1 MTLKRITE
9 CKTKIVATLGPASRS
24 LDKIESLAKAGV
36 DIFRINFS
44 HGTETEHS
52 ETIAKIKQV
61 SGKLDFPVAILED
74 LQGPK
79 IRLGKI
85 KNGKATLKRGA
96 EFILTTKEIPG
107 DEHIA
112 SLTFPDV
119 IKDVSPGE
127 IIYINDGLIKLKI
140 EKIDKENIYTK
151 VIEGGEISDHKGV
164 NFPNTRLS
172 VPAIT
177 EKDKEDLKFG
187 LAHGVDLV
195 ALSFVKSPDEVLE
208 LKKLMHTYGRVV
220 PVISKIEKWE
230 AVENLEEI
238 VDVSDGIMVARGDL
252 GVEMPIEEVPVIQ
265 KKIISVCN
273 RKGKPVI
280 TATQMLNSMIEN
292 PTPTRAEVTDI
303 ANAIFDGTDAVML
316 SNETAVG
323 KFPLESVSVMR
334 RVIKNTEKSAIFR
347 RFLKN
352 KTDSEKLENSSVSE
366 AIALSANKIAENIK
380 AKAIIT
386 ATESGRTALLVS
398 KYRPNVPVIALT
410 PKNETLKYLT
420 LKWGVIPVKVDAFKT
435 VDEILQK
442 ATEIAKEKRIAKSGD
457 AVVIT
462 AGSHTGISG
471 STDLLK
477 VAVMKD

>member
-1 MTLKRITE
+1 MTLRRITE
-9 CKTKIVATLGPASRS
+9 CKTKIVATLGPATTTPE
-24 LDKIESLAKAGV
+24 KIEALVKAGV

-44 HGTETEHS
+44 HGTENEHS
-52 ETIAKIKQV
+52 ETIERIKQIA
-61 SGKLDFPVAILED
+61 GKFDFPVAILQD

-85 KNGKATLKRGA
+85 KNGKAVLNRGA
-96 EFILTTKEIPG
+96 EFILTTKEIIG

-112 SLTFPDV
+112 SITFPAV

-140 EKIDKENIYTK
+140 ERIDKENIYTK

-177 EKDKEDLKFG
+177 EKDKKDLQFG
-187 LAHGVDLV
+187 LKHGVDLV
-195 ALSFVKSPDEVLE
+195 ALSFVKSPDEVEE
-208 LKKLMHTYGRVV
+208 LRNLMKKYGRVV
-220 PVISKIEKWE
+220 PIISKIEKWE
-230 AVENLEEI
+230 AVENLESI
-238 VDVSDGIMVARGDL
+238 VEVSDGIMVARGDL
-252 GVEMPIEEVPVIQ
+252 GVEMPIEQVPIIQ
-265 KKIISVCN
+265 KKIISMSN

-323 KFPLESVSVMR
+323 KFPVESVSVMR
-334 RVIKNTEKSAIFR
+334 RVIKNTEKSTIFK
-347 RFLKN
+347 RFLKS
-352 KTDSEKLENSSVSE
+352 KKDKIEGNSISE
-366 AIALSANKIAENIK
+366 AIALSANKIAENVN
-380 AKAIIT
+380 AKVIIT

-398 KYRPNVPVIALT
+398 KYKPDVPVIAIT
-410 PKNETLKYLT
+410 PREETLKYLT
-420 LKWGVIPVKVDAFKT
+420 LKWGVIPVKVKAFKT
-435 VDEILQK
+435 VDEILEK
-442 ATEIAKEKRIAKSGD
+442 AVKIVREKGIAKSGD
-457 AVVIT
+457 TVVIT

-477 VAVMKD
+477 VATVKN

>member
-1 MTLKRITE
+1 MTLRRITE
-9 CKTKIVATLGPASRS
+9 CKTKIVATLGPATTTPE
-24 LDKIESLAKAGV
+24 KIEALVKAGV

-44 HGTETEHS
+44 HGTENEHS
-52 ETIAKIKQV
+52 ETIERIKQIT
-61 SGKLDFPVAILED
+61 GRFDFPVAILQD

-85 KNGKATLKRGA
+85 KNGKAILNRGA
-96 EFILTTKEIPG
+96 EFILTTKEIIG

-112 SLTFPDV
+112 SITFPAV

-127 IIYINDGLIKLKI
+127 VIYINDGLIKLKI
-140 EKIDKENIYTK
+140 ERIDTENIYTK

-177 EKDKEDLKFG
+177 EKDKKDLQFG
-187 LAHGVDLV
+187 LKHGVDLV
-195 ALSFVKSPDEVLE
+195 ALSFVKSPDEVEE
-208 LKKLMHTYGRVV
+208 LRNLMKKYGRVV
-220 PVISKIEKWE
+220 PIISKIEKWE
-230 AVENLEEI
+230 AVENLESI
-238 VDVSDGIMVARGDL
+238 VEVSDGIMVARGDL
-252 GVEMPIEEVPVIQ
+252 GVEMPIEQVPIIQ
-265 KKIISVCN
+265 KKIISMSN

-323 KFPLESVSVMR
+323 KFPVESVSVMR
-334 RVIKNTEKSAIFR
+334 RVIKNTEKSTIFK
-347 RFLKN
+347 RFLKS
-352 KTDSEKLENSSVSE
+352 KKDKIEGNSISE
-366 AIALSANKIAENIK
+366 AIALSANKIAENVN
-380 AKAIIT
+380 AKVIIT

-398 KYRPNVPVIALT
+398 KYKPDVPVIAIT
-410 PKNETLKYLT
+410 PREETLKYLT
-420 LKWGVIPVKVDAFKT
+420 LKWGVIPVKVKAFKT
-435 VDEILQK
+435 VDEILEK
-442 ATEIAKEKRIAKSGD
+442 AVKIVREKGIAKSGD
-457 AVVIT
+457 TVVIT

-477 VAVMKD
+477 VATVKN

>member
-1 MTLKRITE
+1 MTLRRITE
-9 CKTKIVATLGPASRS
+9 CKTKIVATLGPATTTPE
-24 LDKIESLAKAGV
+24 KIEALVKAGV

-44 HGTETEHS
+44 HGTENEHS
-52 ETIAKIKQV
+52 ETIERIKQIT
-61 SGKLDFPVAILED
+61 GRFDFPVAILQD

-85 KNGKATLKRGA
+85 KNGKAILNRGA
-96 EFILTTKEIPG
+96 EFILTTKEIIG

-112 SLTFPDV
+112 SITFPAV

-140 EKIDKENIYTK
+140 ERIDKENIYTK

-177 EKDKEDLKFG
+177 EKDKKDLQFG
-187 LAHGVDLV
+187 LKHGVDLV
-195 ALSFVKSPDEVLE
+195 ALSFVKSPDEVEE
-208 LKKLMHTYGRVV
+208 LRNLMKKYGKVV
-220 PVISKIEKWE
+220 PIISKIEKWE
-230 AVENLEEI
+230 AVENLESI
-238 VDVSDGIMVARGDL
+238 VEVSDGIMVARGDL
-252 GVEMPIEEVPVIQ
+252 GVEMPIEQVPIIQ
-265 KKIISVCN
+265 KKIISMSN

-323 KFPLESVSVMR
+323 KFPVESVSVMR
-334 RVIKNTEKSAIFR
+334 RVIKNTEKSTIFK
-347 RFLKN
+347 RFLKS
-352 KTDSEKLENSSVSE
+352 KKDKIEGNSISE
-366 AIALSANKIAENIK
+366 AIALSANKIAENVN
-380 AKAIIT
+380 AKVIIT

-398 KYRPNVPVIALT
+398 KYKPDVPVIAIT
-410 PKNETLKYLT
+410 PREETLKYLT
-420 LKWGVIPVKVDAFKT
+420 LKWGVIPVKVKAFKT
-435 VDEILQK
+435 VDEILEK
-442 ATEIAKEKRIAKSGD
+442 AVKIVREKGIAKSGD
-457 AVVIT
+457 TVVIT

-477 VAVMKD
+477 VATVKN

>member
-1 MTLKRITE
+1 MTLRRITE
-9 CKTKIVATLGPASRS
+9 CKTKIVATLGPATTTPE
-24 LDKIESLAKAGV
+24 KIEALVKAGV

-44 HGTETEHS
+44 HGTENEHS
-52 ETIAKIKQV
+52 EIIERIKQIT
-61 SGKLDFPVAILED
+61 GRFDFPVAILQD

-85 KNGKATLKRGA
+85 KNGKAVLNRGA
-96 EFILTTKEIPG
+96 EFILTTKEIIG

-112 SLTFPDV
+112 SITFPAV

-140 EKIDKENIYTK
+140 ERIDKENIYTK

-177 EKDKEDLKFG
+177 EKDKKDLQFG
-187 LAHGVDLV
+187 LKHGVDLV
-195 ALSFVKSPDEVLE
+195 ALSFVKSPDEVEE
-208 LKKLMHTYGRVV
+208 LRNLMKKYGRVV
-220 PVISKIEKWE
+220 PIISKIEKWE
-230 AVENLEEI
+230 AVENLESI
-238 VDVSDGIMVARGDL
+238 VEVSDGIMVARGDL
-252 GVEMPIEEVPVIQ
+252 GVEMPIEQVPIIQ
-265 KKIISVCN
+265 KKIISMSN

-323 KFPLESVSVMR
+323 KFPVESVSVMR
-334 RVIKNTEKSAIFR
+334 RVIKNTEKSTIFK
-347 RFLKN
+347 RFLKS
-352 KTDSEKLENSSVSE
+352 KKDKIEGNSISE
-366 AIALSANKIAENIK
+366 AIALSANKIAENVN
-380 AKAIIT
+380 AKVIIT

-398 KYRPNVPVIALT
+398 KYKPDVPVIAIT
-410 PKNETLKYLT
+410 PREQTLKYLT
-420 LKWGVIPVKVDAFKT
+420 LKWGVIPVKVKAFKT
-435 VDEILQK
+435 VDEILEK
-442 ATEIAKEKRIAKSGD
+442 AVKIVKEKGIAKSGD

-477 VAVMKD
+477 VATVKN

>member
-1 MTLKRITE
+1 MTLRRITE
-9 CKTKIVATLGPASRS
+9 CKTKIVATLGPATTTPE
-24 LDKIESLAKAGV
+24 KIEALVKAGV

-44 HGTETEHS
+44 HGTENEHS
-52 ETIAKIKQV
+52 ETIERIKQIT
-61 SGKLDFPVAILED
+61 GRFDFPVAILQD

-85 KNGKATLKRGA
+85 KNGKAILNRGA
-96 EFILTTKEIPG
+96 EFILTTKEIIG

-112 SLTFPDV
+112 SITFPAV

-140 EKIDKENIYTK
+140 ERIDKENIYTK

-177 EKDKEDLKFG
+177 EKDKKDLQFG
-187 LAHGVDLV
+187 LKHGVDLV
-195 ALSFVKSPDEVLE
+195 ALSFVKSPDEVEE
-208 LKKLMHTYGRVV
+208 LRNLMKKYGKVV
-220 PVISKIEKWE
+220 PIISKIEKWE
-230 AVENLEEI
+230 AVENLESI
-238 VDVSDGIMVARGDL
+238 VEVSDGIMVARGDL
-252 GVEMPIEEVPVIQ
+252 GVEMPIEQVPIIQ
-265 KKIISVCN
+265 KKIISMSN

-323 KFPLESVSVMR
+323 KFPVESVSVMR
-334 RVIKNTEKSAIFR
+334 RVIKNTEKSTIFK
-347 RFLKN
+347 RFLKS
-352 KTDSEKLENSSVSE
+352 KKDKIEGNSISE
-366 AIALSANKIAENIK
+366 AIALSANKIAENVN
-380 AKAIIT
+380 AKVIIT

-398 KYRPNVPVIALT
+398 KYKPDVPVIAIT
-410 PKNETLKYLT
+410 PREQTLKYLT
-420 LKWGVIPVKVDAFKT
+420 LKWGVIPVKVKAFKT
-435 VDEILQK
+435 VDEILEK
-442 ATEIAKEKRIAKSGD
+442 AVKIVKEKGIAKSGD
-457 AVVIT
+457 TVVIT

-477 VAVMKD
+477 VATVKN

>member
-1 MTLKRITE
+1 MTLKRIVE
-9 CKTKIVATLGPASRS
+9 CKTKIVATIGPATSS
-24 LDKIESLAKAGV
+24 PEKIELLARAGV
-36 DIFRINFS
+36 DVFRINFS
-44 HGTETEHS
+44 HGTEGEHIN
-52 ETIAKIKQV
+52 TISSIKNIAE
-61 SGKLDFPVAILED
+61 KLDFPIAILQD

-85 KNGKATLKRGA
+85 RNGKAFLENGA
-96 EFILTTKEIPG
+96 EFILTIKNIEG
-107 DEHIA
+107 DAHIA
-112 SLTFPDV
+112 SITFPAV
-119 IKDVSPGE
+119 INDVSPGE
-127 IIYINDGLIKLKI
+127 VIFINDGLIKLKI
-140 EKIDKENIYTK
+140 TKVDKENIYTR

-177 EKDKEDLKFG
+177 EKDKCDLEFG
-187 LAHGVDLV
+187 LKHGVDLV
-195 ALSFVKSPDEVLE
+195 ALSFVKSPEEVEE
-208 LKKLMHTYGRVV
+208 LRNLMKHYGRVV
-220 PVISKIEKWE
+220 PIISKIEKWE

-265 KKIISVCN
+265 KKIISMCN
-273 RKGKPVI
+273 KKGKPVI

-323 KFPLESVSVMR
+323 KYPLESVSVMR
-334 RVIKNTEKSAIFR
+334 KVIKNTEKSSIFR
-347 RFLKN
+347 KFLKER
-352 KTDSEKLENSSVSE
+352 TDNEKLEESSVSE

-398 KYRPNVPVIALT
+398 KYRPGVPVIALT
-410 PKNETLKYLT
+410 PKIETLKYLT
-420 LKWGVIPVKVDAFKT
+420 LKWGIIPVKVSTFKT

-442 ATEIAKEKRIAKSGD
+442 ATEIAKERRIVKSGD
-457 AVVIT
+457 TVVIT
-462 AGSHTGISG
+462 AGSHTGVSG

-477 VAVMKD
+477 VATIKD

>member
-1 MTLKRITE
+1 MTLRRITE
-9 CKTKIVATLGPASRS
+9 CKTKIVATLGPATTTPE
-24 LDKIESLAKAGV
+24 KIEALVKAGV

-44 HGTETEHS
+44 HGTENEHS
-52 ETIAKIKQV
+52 ETIERIKQIT
-61 SGKLDFPVAILED
+61 GRFDFPVAILQD

-85 KNGKATLKRGA
+85 KNGKAVLNRGA
-96 EFILTTKEIPG
+96 EFILTTKEIIG

-112 SLTFPDV
+112 SITFPAV

-140 EKIDKENIYTK
+140 ERIDKENIYTK

-177 EKDKEDLKFG
+177 EKDKKDLQFG
-187 LAHGVDLV
+187 LKHGVDLV
-195 ALSFVKSPDEVLE
+195 ALSFVKSPDEVEE
-208 LKKLMHTYGRVV
+208 LRNLMKKYGRVV
-220 PVISKIEKWE
+220 PIISKIEKWE
-230 AVENLEEI
+230 AVENLESI
-238 VDVSDGIMVARGDL
+238 VEVSDGIMVARGDL
-252 GVEMPIEEVPVIQ
+252 GVEMPIEQVPIIQ
-265 KKIISVCN
+265 KKIISMSN

-323 KFPLESVSVMR
+323 KFPVESVSVMR
-334 RVIKNTEKSAIFR
+334 RVIKNTEKSTIFK
-347 RFLKN
+347 RFLKS
-352 KTDSEKLENSSVSE
+352 KKDKIEGNSISE
-366 AIALSANKIAENIK
+366 AIALSANKIAENVN
-380 AKAIIT
+380 AKVIIT

-398 KYRPNVPVIALT
+398 KYKPDVPVIAIT
-410 PKNETLKYLT
+410 PREETLKYLT
-420 LKWGVIPVKVDAFKT
+420 LKWGVIPVKVKAFKT
-435 VDEILQK
+435 VDEILEK
-442 ATEIAKEKRIAKSGD
+442 AVKIVREKGIAKSGD
-457 AVVIT
+457 TVVIT

-477 VAVMKD
+477 VATVKN

>member
-1 MTLKRITE
+1 MTLRRITE
-9 CKTKIVATLGPASRS
+9 CKTKIVATLGPATTTPE
-24 LDKIESLAKAGV
+24 KIEALVKAGV

-44 HGTETEHS
+44 HGTENEHS
-52 ETIAKIKQV
+52 ETIERIKQIT
-61 SGKLDFPVAILED
+61 GRFDFPVAILQD

-85 KNGKATLKRGA
+85 KNGKAILNRGA
-96 EFILTTKEIPG
+96 EFILTTKEIIG

-112 SLTFPDV
+112 SITFPAV

-140 EKIDKENIYTK
+140 ERIDKENIYTK

-177 EKDKEDLKFG
+177 EKDKKDLQFG
-187 LAHGVDLV
+187 LKHGVDLV
-195 ALSFVKSPDEVLE
+195 ALSFVKSPDEVEE
-208 LKKLMHTYGRVV
+208 LRNLMKKYGRVV
-220 PVISKIEKWE
+220 PIISKIEKWE
-230 AVENLEEI
+230 AVENLESI
-238 VDVSDGIMVARGDL
+238 VEVSDGIMVARGDL
-252 GVEMPIEEVPVIQ
+252 GVEMPIEQVPIIQ
-265 KKIISVCN
+265 KKIISMSN

-323 KFPLESVSVMR
+323 KFPVESVSVMR
-334 RVIKNTEKSAIFR
+334 RVIKNTEKSTIFK
-347 RFLKN
+347 RFLKS
-352 KTDSEKLENSSVSE
+352 KKDKIEGNSISE
-366 AIALSANKIAENIK
+366 AIALSANKIAENVN
-380 AKAIIT
+380 AKVIIT

-398 KYRPNVPVIALT
+398 KYKPDVPVIAIT
-410 PKNETLKYLT
+410 PREETLKYLT
-420 LKWGVIPVKVDAFKT
+420 LKWGVIPVKVKAFKT
-435 VDEILQK
+435 VDEILEK
-442 ATEIAKEKRIAKSGD
+442 AVKIVREKGIAKSGD
-457 AVVIT
+457 TVVIT

-477 VAVMKD
+477 VATVKN

>member
-9 CKTKIVATLGPASRS
+9 CKTKIVATLGPASDS
-24 LDKIESLAKAGV
+24 FEKIKSLAKEGV

-44 HGTETEHS
+44 HGSREQHS
-52 ETIAKIKQV
+52 DIIERVKKI
-61 SGKLDFPVAILED
+61 GEYLEFPVAILQD

-85 KNGKATLKRGA
+85 RNGKAFLRNGE
-96 EFILTTKEIPG
+96 EFILTVKDVVG

-112 SLTFPDV
+112 SVTFPAV
-119 IKDVSPGE
+119 INDVSPGE
-127 IIYINDGLIKLKI
+127 TIFINDGLIKLKI
-140 EKIDKENIYTK
+140 VKVDKENIYTK

-177 EKDKEDLKFG
+177 EKDKKDLEFG
-187 LAHGVDLV
+187 LKNGVDLV
-195 ALSFVKSPDEVLE
+195 ALSFVKSPDEVEE
-208 LKKLMHTYGRVV
+208 LRSLMKKYGRIV
-220 PVISKIEKWE
+220 PIISKIEKWE

-238 VDVSDGIMVARGDL
+238 INVSDGIMVARGDL

-265 KKIISVCN
+265 KKIISMCN
-273 RKGKPVI
+273 KKGKPVI

-334 RVIKNTEKSAIFR
+334 RVIKNTERSTIFK

-352 KTDSEKLENSSVSE
+352 KTENEKLEDSSVSE

-380 AKAIIT
+380 TKAIIT

-398 KYRPNVPVIALT
+398 KYRPAVPVIALT
-410 PKNETLKYLT
+410 PKTETLKYLT
-420 LKWGVIPVKVDAFKT
+420 LKWGVIPVKVEAFRT
-435 VDEILQK
+435 VDEILQR
-442 ATEIAKEKRIAKSGD
+442 AMEIAKEKGIVKNGD
-457 AVVIT
+457 TVVIT

-477 VAVMKD
+477 VAKIKS

>member
-1 MTLKRITE
+1 MTLRRITE
-9 CKTKIVATLGPASRS
+9 CKTKIVATLGPATTTPE
-24 LDKIESLAKAGV
+24 KIEALVKAGV

-44 HGTETEHS
+44 HGTENEHS
-52 ETIAKIKQV
+52 ETIERIKQIT
-61 SGKLDFPVAILED
+61 GRFDFPVAILQD

-85 KNGKATLKRGA
+85 KNGKAILNRGA
-96 EFILTTKEIPG
+96 EFILTTKEIIG

-112 SLTFPDV
+112 SITFPAV

-140 EKIDKENIYTK
+140 ERIDKENIYTK

-177 EKDKEDLKFG
+177 EKDKKDLQFG
-187 LAHGVDLV
+187 LKHGVDLV
-195 ALSFVKSPDEVLE
+195 ALSFVKSPDEVEE
-208 LKKLMHTYGRVV
+208 LRNLMKKYGRVV
-220 PVISKIEKWE
+220 PIISKIEKWE
-230 AVENLEEI
+230 AVENLESI
-238 VDVSDGIMVARGDL
+238 VEVSDGIMVARGDL
-252 GVEMPIEEVPVIQ
+252 GVEMPIEQVPIIQ
-265 KKIISVCN
+265 KKIISMSN

-323 KFPLESVSVMR
+323 KFPVESVSVMR
-334 RVIKNTEKSAIFR
+334 RVIKNTEKSTIFK
-347 RFLKN
+347 RFLKS
-352 KTDSEKLENSSVSE
+352 KKDKIEGNSISE
-366 AIALSANKIAENIK
+366 AIALSANKIAENVN
-380 AKAIIT
+380 AKVIIT

-398 KYRPNVPVIALT
+398 KYKPDVPIIAIT
-410 PKNETLKYLT
+410 PREETLKYLT
-420 LKWGVIPVKVDAFKT
+420 LKWGVIPVKVKAFKT
-435 VDEILQK
+435 VDEILEK
-442 ATEIAKEKRIAKSGD
+442 AVKIVREKGIAKSGD

-477 VAVMKD
+477 VATVKN